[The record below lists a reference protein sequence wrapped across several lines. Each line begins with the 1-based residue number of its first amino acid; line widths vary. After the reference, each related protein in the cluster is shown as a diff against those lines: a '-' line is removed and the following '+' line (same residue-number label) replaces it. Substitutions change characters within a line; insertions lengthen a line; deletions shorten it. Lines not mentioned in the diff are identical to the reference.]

1 MKLTNKQYD
10 TVKWFAQ
17 YFLPAFGTLYFALAS
32 IWNLPKGEEVVGT
45 VTAITAFLGVILGI
59 SSSAYSKTK
68 ANAGELIINTTDVE
82 KDIFS
87 LEFTTHPEELIGK
100 DEVTFKVKGS

>member
-1 MKLTNKQYD
+1 MKLSNKNYD
-10 TVKWFAQ
+10 RLKWVAQ
-17 YFLPAFGTLYFALAS
+17 FLLPATGTLYFALAG

-45 VTAITAFLGVILGI
+45 ITALTAFLGVILGL
-59 SSSAYSKTK
+59 SSNAYSKTK
-68 ANAGELIINTTDVE
+68 MTAGDLIINTTDVE
-82 KDIFS
+82 KDVFS